1 MSTGN
6 PDTTPKMKL
15 RLLISLS
22 AVCAFSLS
30 SCSTDP
36 HINAAQ
42 TRGAVGGAAIGAI
55 IGNNAGGIGQGEAM
69 AAGAVIGALMGENNA
84 RATNP
89 NLVGR
94 R

>member
-1 MSTGN
+1 
-6 PDTTPKMKL
+6 MKS
-15 RLLISLS
+15 RILISAL
-22 AVCAFSLS
+22 ALAALPLA
-30 SCSTDP
+30 SCSYDP

-55 IGNNAGGIGQGEAM
+55 IGNNTNGIGQGEAM

-84 RATNP
+84 RRTNP
-89 NLVGR
+89 DLVGR